1 MDLLISISLI
11 LIVASSLIP
20 ALTSSLISR
29 QKLKE
34 RTEIYDMAKN
44 QLEVISAASYSGKDD
59 YEIIIDKN
67 LDYSIDKQN
76 LSENLVKYTLTIK
89 DKKTGDLKF
98 EKILQKKSL
107 YSDWTDIFP
116 SPYLYSD

>member
-11 LIVASSLIP
+11 LIVATSLIP
-20 ALTSSLISR
+20 ALTSSLVSR
-29 QKLKE
+29 QKLKDK
-34 RTEIYDMAKN
+34 TEIYEMAKN

-59 YEIIIDKN
+59 YEIVIDKD

-76 LSENLVKYTLTIK
+76 LSENLVKYILTIK

-107 YSDWTDIFP
+107 YSDWINIFP
-116 SPYLYSD
+116 SPYLYSN

>member
-20 ALTSSLISR
+20 TLTSSLISR

-34 RTEIYDMAKN
+34 KTEIYEMAKN

-59 YEIIIDKN
+59 YEIVIDKD

-89 DKKTGDLKF
+89 DEKTGDLKF

-107 YSDWTDIFP
+107 YSNWINIFP
-116 SPYLYSD
+116 SYYFCSN

>member
-34 RTEIYDMAKN
+34 RTEIYEMAKN
-44 QLEVISAASYSGKDD
+44 QLEVISAANYSGKDD
-59 YEIIIDKN
+59 YEIVIDKD

-76 LSENLVKYTLTIK
+76 LSENLVKYVLTIK
-89 DKKTGDLKF
+89 DEKTGDLKF

-107 YSDWTDIFP
+107 YSDWINIFP
-116 SPYLYSD
+116 SPYLYSN